1 MIAVLSPA
9 KTFARLPVTVA
20 QITEPHFGR
29 DAETLARAAAKL
41 APATLQA
48 LMHISPGLAATNA
61 ARYKQFGKTEALPAI
76 AAFDGDVYRGFDA
89 PTLDGEALTFAGD
102 HVRILSGLYGLLRP
116 TDAIRPYR
124 LEMGTAWAPT
134 GDDLYGFWKRRLAA
148 RLEDELAAEGS
159 GIVLNLAS
167 KEYWEALGP
176 KLRRGIR
183 VVAVDFRDATSRGL
197 RFNTFVAK
205 KARGAMA
212 RFMCDRR
219 ATTIEALHDFD
230 YAGHAFDA
238 DASDVDTLRFV
249 RHP

>member
-1 MIAVLSPA
+1 MIAILSPA
-9 KTFARLPVTVA
+9 KTFGELPVAVA
-20 QITEPHFGR
+20 NVTQPHFEA
-29 DAETLARAAAKL
+29 DAARLARAAAKL
-41 APATLQA
+41 KPAALQS
-48 LMHISPGLAATNA
+48 LMHISPDLAAMNA
-61 ARYKQFGKTEALPAI
+61 GRFGRFAAQELRPAI

-89 PTLDGEALTFAGD
+89 PTLDARAMAFAGD

-124 LEMGTAWAPT
+124 LEMGTGWAPT

-148 RLEDELAAEGS
+148 RLEEELAAEGS

-167 KEYWEALGP
+167 KEYWQALGP
-176 KLRRGIR
+176 RLKQGVR
-183 VVAVDFRDATSRGL
+183 VVTVDFRDASARGL

-212 RFMCDRR
+212 RLMCE
-219 ATTIEALHDFD
+219 IEATSPDALRGFD

-238 DASDVDTLRFV
+238 GASDADTLRFV
-249 RHP
+249 RQR